1 MTNHCAPFY
10 RQSLLWFPKWR
21 AVLIGTEASGDGE
34 AVEMPTMLTAW
45 SISRGRSMGPDGS
58 KSDCWSCNGNSP
70 VWQFLLAGVSCC
82 HIPLVVAATLLIAG
96 EAGSPAPMWTQRLP
110 KGQYQ
115 QQFRPYWLQTG
126 CKMSKNEGILRPTDW
141 ISVLPYGVNFN
152 PAHLIKTSWRLLY
165 FEFDIFP
172 ARSMIVFVVVGR
184 QLRRFWYPYS
194 AGATEMVPTCPN
206 HMIVAVAV
214 SQTNHSGLLERVWR
228 PALVWEPLGMP
239 WPALILEPLYRYA
252 QPVKTHR
259 GTIQIVGS
267 KDLAQVSLYGFC
279 LTKNAISMIVKTVH
293 VSMCM
298 SIFV

>member
-1 MTNHCAPFY
+1 M
-10 RQSLLWFPKWR
+10 
-21 AVLIGTEASGDGE
+21 
-34 AVEMPTMLTAW
+34 
-45 SISRGRSMGPDGS
+45 
-58 KSDCWSCNGNSP
+58 
-70 VWQFLLAGVSCC
+70 VS
-82 HIPLVVAATLLIAG
+82 T
-96 EAGSPAPMWTQRLP
+96 ST
-110 KGQYQ
+110 
-115 QQFRPYWLQTG
+115 
-126 CKMSKNEGILRPTDW
+126 RPT
-141 ISVLPYGVNFN
+141 
-152 PAHLIKTSWRLLY
+152 HLIKTFWRLLY
-165 FEFDIFP
+165 FEFEIFP

-206 HMIVAVAV
+206 HMIFAVAV

-239 WPALILEPLYRYA
+239 CPALILEALYRYA

-279 LTKNAISMIVKTVH
+279 LTKNANSMIVKTEH

>member
-82 HIPLVVAATLLIAG
+82 HIPLVVAATPLIAG

-115 QQFRPYWLQTG
+115 QQFRPYWLQNVKKWRHIETHWLDQCFAIWCQLQPG
-126 CKMSKNEGILRPTDW
+126 PPNQNLLAAALFWVWYISGSFHDCFCGSWEAAQEIL
-141 ISVLPYGVNFN
+141 V
-152 PAHLIKTSWRLLY
+152 
-165 FEFDIFP
+165 
-172 ARSMIVFVVVGR
+172 
-184 QLRRFWYPYS
+184 
-194 AGATEMVPTCPN
+194 
-206 HMIVAVAV
+206 
-214 SQTNHSGLLERVWR
+214 
-228 PALVWEPLGMP
+228 
-239 WPALILEPLYRYA
+239 
-252 QPVKTHR
+252 
-259 GTIQIVGS
+259 
-267 KDLAQVSLYGFC
+267 
-279 LTKNAISMIVKTVH
+279 
-293 VSMCM
+293 
-298 SIFV
+298 SIFRRSYWDGPNMSQPYDSCCGCESNKS